1 MADDRFDLFHLL
13 EAGRPPV
20 TSPEESTPVNM
31 RACQLMPYQ
40 RRCLAWMMAVES
52 GYAALVNHPMRE
64 WTYVLIDILMDGL
77 IGVSDCWELRL
88 VHNYTPPGDSWC
100 SRAGISYRFMCTN
113 LA

>member
-52 GYAALVNHPMRE
+52 GYVALVNHPMRE
-64 WTYVLIDILMDGL
+64 WTYVLIDGWMD
-77 IGVSDCWELRL
+77 
-88 VHNYTPPGDSWC
+88 
-100 SRAGISYRFMCTN
+100 
-113 LA
+113 